1 MAVSMADVKKLREM
15 TGAGMLD
22 CKNALEEAQGDIE
35 KAKEILRVK
44 GLAKA
49 EKKAGRETKEGL
61 IRVRV
66 TDDRKKGAM
75 IELNCE
81 TDFVARN
88 EEFQQL
94 ADDILEHVLSVDENV
109 NKEGEGSDILPQ
121 KFFKDSSKSVEE
133 LIKEAIA
140 KIGENIRLTRYCR
153 YDTEDYVHSYVHG
166 GGRIG
171 VLLDF
176 KAPQVNDEVIRLVQ
190 DVAMQIAAMRP
201 EFVSVETIPT
211 EALEREK
218 KILMEQAKQEGKPE
232 HILEKI
238 VQGKLKKFYQ
248 EKVLLEQAFI
258 KDDKKTVGQV
268 IKESGLGVEIKR
280 FCRYELGGI

>member
-61 IRVRV
+61 IRVKV
-66 TDDRKKGAM
+66 AEDRKKGAL

-88 EEFQQL
+88 EEFQKL
-94 ADDILEHVLSVDENV
+94 ADDILEHILSLEENA
-109 NKEGEGSDILPQ
+109 NREGEGTDILSQ
-121 KFFKDSSKSVEE
+121 KFFKDESKTVEE

-153 YDTEDYVHSYVHG
+153 YDTEDYLHSYLHG

-176 KAPQVNDEVIRLVQ
+176 KAPGLGDDVLRLVQ

-201 EFVSVETIPT
+201 EFVSVETIPS
-211 EALEREK
+211 EVLEREK
-218 KILMEQAKQEGKPE
+218 KILIEQARQEGKPE

-280 FCRYELGGI
+280 FCRFELGGL

>member
-61 IRVRV
+61 IRVSLSE
-66 TDDRKKGAM
+66 DRKKGAM

-88 EEFQQL
+88 EEFQNL
-94 ADDILEHVLSVDENV
+94 ADQLLEHILSTEENA
-109 NKEGEGSDILPQ
+109 NKEGEGSEIMSQ
-121 KFFKDSSKSVEE
+121 KFTKDTSKTLEE

-140 KIGENIRLTRYCR
+140 KIGENIRLSRYCR
-153 YDTEDYVHSYVHG
+153 YDTENYLHSYVHG

-171 VLLDF
+171 VLLEL
-176 KAPQVNDEVIRLVQ
+176 KADSLNEEVLRLVQ

-201 EFVSVETIPT
+201 EFVSIEKKPQ

-258 KDDKKTVGQV
+258 KDDKKSVGQV
-268 IKESGLGVEIKR
+268 IKESGINLEIER
-280 FCRYELGGI
+280 FCRFELGGL

>member
-22 CKNALEEAQGDIE
+22 CKKALEEAGGDIE

-49 EKKAGRETKEGL
+49 EKKAGRETKEG
-61 IRVRV
+61 IVRV
-66 TDDRKKGAM
+66 KVSEDRKKGAM

-88 EEFQQL
+88 EEFQAL
-94 ADDILEHVLSVDENV
+94 ADRILDHILSLDENA

-121 KFFKDSSKSVEE
+121 RTTEGKTVEE
-133 LIKEAIA
+133 TIKEAIA

-153 YDTEDYVHSYVHG
+153 YDTKDYLHSYVHG

-176 KAPQVNDEVIRLVQ
+176 KAGELSDQVLRLVQ
-190 DVAMQIAAMRP
+190 DIAMQIAAMRP
-201 EFVSVETIPT
+201 EFVSVETIPQ
-211 EALEREK
+211 EVLEREK
-218 KILMEQAKQEGKPE
+218 KILEEQTRQEGKPE
-232 HILEKI
+232 HIIERI
-238 VQGKLKKFYQ
+238 VEGKLKKFYQ
-248 EKVLLEQAFI
+248 EKVLLNQPFI
-258 KDDKKTVGQV
+258 KDDKKTVGKV
-268 IKESGLGVEIKR
+268 IEESGLGVEIKR
-280 FCRYELGGI
+280 FCRFELGGL